1 MADNEK
7 EKKNKKT
14 GREKQLGPFKKTRGN
29 KELTRSE
36 IKQIKKE
43 RKELRRR
50 LKKAG
55 IRSRKDFETT
65 ASSMGLYFDSKNIFV
80 KWWTLLG
87 AKALWGLIG
96 AALVLLAVMFL
107 FSLVEQMRGRFTI
120 NLSEDMMNKGFR
132 LSETIDFDTPS
143 TVLYCEPQTNVP
155 ATTIS
160 KIPKDVMDGEG
171 LYDNH
176 AFVAYSFFMK
186 FEGEETGFY
195 NYELKIN
202 SEGLDASKA
211 AWVMLFDQDQMA
223 FFAHLGEDGQPEAVP
238 AQDDNSRGF
247 VEAFFKDYA
256 IYPDEQ
262 YEVIAQREDRTYYRV
277 IPLPFESDSVVTR
290 GASIRIEPEEAHKFT
305 VVMWLEGED
314 PECTNDIIGGHVGLE
329 MDFALVDREEDAI
342 TPPDSGLFATLLYE
356 WKRFLRNLYRLFD
369 GMDMK
374 GFDF

>member
-14 GREKQLGPFKKTRGN
+14 DREKQLGPFKKTRAN
-29 KELTRSE
+29 QELTRSE

-43 RKELRRR
+43 RKELRKR

-55 IRSRKDFETT
+55 IRSRKDFEAT
-65 ASSMGLYFDSKNIFV
+65 ASSIGLYFDKKN
-80 KWWTLLG
+80 KLLAWWSLLG
-87 AKALWGLIG
+87 AKALWGLIA
-96 AALVLLAVMFL
+96 AALLLLAVMFL

-132 LSETIDFDTPS
+132 LSETIDFETPS

-176 AFVAYSFFMK
+176 AFVAYNFYMK
-186 FEGEETGFY
+186 FEGTETGFY

-202 SEGLDASKA
+202 SEGLDASEA
-211 AWVMLFDQDQMA
+211 CWVMLFDQNQMA
-223 FFAHLGEDGQPEAVP
+223 FFAKMGEDGKPEAVP

-247 VEAFFKDYA
+247 VEAFFREYA

-305 VVMWLEGED
+305 VVLWLEGED

-329 MDFALVDREEDAI
+329 MDFALVDREDEEVA
-342 TPPDSGLFATLLYE
+342 PPDSGLFATLLYE

>member
-7 EKKNKKT
+7 EKKNKKAD
-14 GREKQLGPFKKTRGN
+14 REKQLGPFKKTRAN
-29 KELTRSE
+29 QELTRSE

-43 RKELRRR
+43 RKELRKR

-87 AKALWGLIG
+87 AKALWGLI
-96 AALVLLAVMFL
+96 AASLILLAVMFL

-132 LSETIDFDTPS
+132 LSETIDFETPS

-176 AFVAYSFFMK
+176 AFVAYNFYMK
-186 FEGEETGFY
+186 FEGTETGFY

-202 SEGLDASKA
+202 SEGLDASGA
-211 AWVMLFDQDQMA
+211 CWVMLFDQGQMA
-223 FFAHLGEDGQPEAVP
+223 FFAKLGEDGKPEAVP

-247 VEAFFKDYA
+247 VEAFFREYA

-305 VVMWLEGED
+305 VVLWLEGED

-329 MDFALVDREEDAI
+329 MDFALVDRENEDVA
-342 TPPDSGLFATLLYE
+342 PPDSGLFATLLYE